1 MKQANNKLMPKIK
14 KISPYELKGYG
25 SEPTWKDIKS
35 ISDKDYVNKTVR
47 AINWYYQFYSRKDF
61 QEWAVAWYHNHCPK
75 RKNNIKFI
83 NSAKSHTIS
92 NLIGCLYPMEL
103 QGWYPK
109 FSILRKIKKD
119 FDIVIKNGKEHK
131 SVDVIDKPAEPVIPA
146 PVINIQ
152 ERIKD
157 QAVLMSDELEA
168 HIEQFTKNP
177 DAFDPKQIKV
187 INLLKGK
194 GVKAAHARYIKTFF
208 EKTKNE
214 YQLALQG
221 QDSQIKE
228 AYNHVSKKNIKKIIE
243 FLDQI
248 FTSCDQLIGESK
260 ALRKPKPKKV
270 QPVDEQIKKLKYKI
284 SDDKLGIAGLS
295 ATHIVG
301 AQTAVV
307 FNTTTR
313 KIGIYN
319 STGIEGLSVKG
330 TSIINFNNN
339 SKQKTLRKPVEQLK
353 EIKTVNS
360 IKKFNAWFNAVNS
373 IDTDLT
379 GRMNEDT
386 LILKI
391 FK

>member
-1 MKQANNKLMPKIK
+1 M
-14 KISPYELKGYG
+14 
-25 SEPTWKDIKS
+25 
-35 ISDKDYVNKTVR
+35 
-47 AINWYYQFYSRKDF
+47 
-61 QEWAVAWYHNHCPK
+61 
-75 RKNNIKFI
+75 
-83 NSAKSHTIS
+83 
-92 NLIGCLYPMEL
+92 
-103 QGWYPK
+103 
-109 FSILRKIKKD
+109 
-119 FDIVIKNGKEHK
+119 
-131 SVDVIDKPAEPVIPA
+131 
-146 PVINIQ
+146 INIQ
-152 ERIKD
+152 ETEEVKPKRKY
-157 QAVLMSDELEA
+157 
-168 HIEQFTKNP
+168 TKR
-177 DAFDPKQIKV
+177 ATKRKKAKRVPK
-187 INLLKGK
+187 
-194 GVKAAHARYIKTFF
+194 VKKKPIVK
-208 EKTKNE
+208 
-214 YQLALQG
+214 
-221 QDSQIKE
+221 KE
-228 AYNHVSKKNIKKIIE
+228 
-243 FLDQI
+243 
-248 FTSCDQLIGESK
+248 
-260 ALRKPKPKKV
+260 PKPKKV